1 MIKSIQWVCSACY
14 ACFAEWSEC
23 FNDVVIVS
31 RGAISLYVCRKCWL
45 VLRFAARG
53 APRECVGVGRMGEIP
68 WQMWVEMAKNE
79 KRDKK
84 AVFYGKK
91 VGIFLIYFCRN
102 LPNFIITV

>member
-31 RGAISLYVCRKCWL
+31 RGAISLYVCRKGRL

-79 KRDKK
+79 KGTKK
-84 AVFYGKK
+84 LYFMVKKLVF
-91 VGIFLIYFCRN
+91 F
-102 LPNFIITV
+102 